1 MDINKVI
8 SGLSNSGVLGGLAG
22 GAVSGALMSNK
33 KARKTVGKVAKVGGI
48 AALGAVAWSAYKNYQ
63 GNSRASNHQP
73 VSQAAPDPAWND
85 LRKERFDID
94 ASDAQ
99 PRSTATLLVQ
109 AMIAAADSDGHMDGE
124 EFQRIMQRVDELNL
138 AADETALVFDGL
150 KSPLSLTEICQQV
163 DSPELAIEVYL
174 ASLMAIDESRNEAR
188 HYLDALAFRLG
199 LPDDLVER
207 IEAEVKTELLE
218 RVA

>member
-1 MDINKVI
+1 MDLNKVI
-8 SGLSNSGVLGGLAG
+8 SGLSSSGVLGGLAG

-33 KARKTVGKVAKVGGI
+33 KARKAVGKVAKVGGI

-63 GNSRASNHQP
+63 GNSRATDDHP
-73 VSQAAPDPAWND
+73 VSRATSDPAWNN
-85 LRKERFDID
+85 LRRERFDID
-94 ASDAQ
+94 DSDTQ
-99 PRSTATLLVQ
+99 PRSTATLMVQ

-124 EFQRIMQRVDELNL
+124 EFQRIMHRVDDLKL
-138 AADETALVFDGL
+138 AADEKALIFDGL

-174 ASLMAIDESRNEAR
+174 ASLMAIDESRSEAR

-199 LPDDLVER
+199 LPNDLVER
-207 IEAEVKTELLE
+207 IEAEVKTDLLE
-218 RVA
+218 QVA